1 MNIILNKVESDDLRP
16 IREIVLHEIR
26 NAIFDGK
33 LNQGDRLIENHIAE
47 SMGISRTPVREALR
61 QLEIEGLAVNVPRKG
76 TLVKGISKEDA
87 IEIYDI
93 REVLEGLVSR
103 LACLHITRIE
113 IRRLNEIINTME
125 GCISTGNDIE
135 YIKAHNEYNEILLN
149 ASKNKRLIER
159 LETIYDYLKS
169 LRKISLLTDE
179 RRNEALKEH
188 KDIVH
193 AIEVGDEE
201 IAEKVARVH
210 VYNAKKAFIKSCKA
224 KKNEK

>member
-1 MNIILNKVESDDLRP
+1 MNVIFDKVENNDLRP

-26 NAIFDGK
+26 NAIFEGK
-33 LNQGDRLIENHIAE
+33 LNQGDRLIENNIAKC
-47 SMGISRTPVREALR
+47 MGVSRTPVREALR

-113 IRRLNEIINTME
+113 IRRLKEIISIME
-125 GCISTGNDIE
+125 DCIKISSNME

-149 ASKNKRLIER
+149 ASKNKRLIDR

-169 LRKISLLTDE
+169 LRRISLLTDE
-179 RRNEALKEH
+179 RRLEAIKEH
-188 KDIVH
+188 NDIVQ
-193 AIEVGDEE
+193 AIETGDEE
-201 IAEKVARVH
+201 LAEKVARIH
-210 VYNAKKAFIKSCKA
+210 VYNAKQAFIKACEV
-224 KKNEK
+224 KK

>member
-1 MNIILNKVESDDLRP
+1 MNIIFDKVENDDTRP

-26 NAIFDGK
+26 NAIFEGK

-47 SMGISRTPVREALR
+47 RMGVSRTPVREALR

-103 LACLHITRIE
+103 LACLHITRLE
-113 IRRLNEIINTME
+113 IRRLNEIISIME
-125 GCISTGNDIE
+125 ESIKNSNNSE
-135 YIKAHNEYNEILLN
+135 YIKAHNEYNQILLN

-169 LRKISLLTDE
+169 LRRISLMTNE
-179 RRNEALKEH
+179 RREEAIKEH
-188 KDIVH
+188 KDIVK
-193 AIEVGDEE
+193 AIEIGDEE
-201 IAEKVARVH
+201 LAEKVARIH
-210 VYNAKKAFIKSCKA
+210 VYNAKKAFIKACEI
-224 KKNEK
+224 KK

>member
-1 MNIILNKVESDDLRP
+1 MNIIFDKVENDDIRP

-26 NAIFDGK
+26 NAIFEGK

-47 SMGISRTPVREALR
+47 RMGVSRTPVREALR

-103 LACLHITRIE
+103 LACLHITRLE
-113 IRRLNEIINTME
+113 IRRLNEIISIME
-125 GCISTGNDIE
+125 ESIKNSNNSE
-135 YIKAHNEYNEILLN
+135 YIKAHNEYNQILLN

-169 LRKISLLTDE
+169 LRRISLLTNE
-179 RRNEALKEH
+179 RREEAIKEH
-188 KDIVH
+188 KDIVK
-193 AIEVGDEE
+193 AIEIGDEE
-201 IAEKVARVH
+201 LAEKVARLH
-210 VYNAKKAFIKSCKA
+210 VYNAKKAFIKACEI
-224 KKNEK
+224 KK

>member
-1 MNIILNKVESDDLRP
+1 MNAIFDKVENDDLRP
-16 IREIVLHEIR
+16 IREIVLQEIR
-26 NAIFDGK
+26 SAIFEGK

-47 SMGISRTPVREALR
+47 GMGVSRTPVREALR

-113 IRRLNEIINTME
+113 IRRLKEIISIME
-125 GCISTGNDIE
+125 DCIKNNKNME

-169 LRKISLLTDE
+169 LRRISLLTYE
-179 RRNEALKEH
+179 RRNEAIKEH
-188 KDIVH
+188 KDIVQ
-193 AIEVGDEE
+193 AIEIGDEE
-201 IAEKVARVH
+201 LAEKVARIHVH
-210 VYNAKKAFIKSCKA
+210 NAKQAFIKACEIKDNL
-224 KKNEK
+224 K

>member
-1 MNIILNKVESDDLRP
+1 MNIIFDKVENDDLRP
-16 IREIVLHEIR
+16 IRESVLHEIR
-26 NAIFDGK
+26 NAIFEGK
-33 LNQGDRLIENHIAE
+33 LNQGDRLIENHIAQG
-47 SMGISRTPVREALR
+47 MGVSRTPVREALR

-87 IEIYDI
+87 VEIYDI

-113 IRRLNEIINTME
+113 IRRLNEIICIME
-125 GCISTGNDIE
+125 ECIKNSNNSE

-169 LRKISLLTDE
+169 LRRISLLTNE
-179 RRNEALKEH
+179 RRKEAIKEH
-188 KDIVH
+188 KDIVK
-193 AIEVGDEE
+193 AIEIGDEE
-201 IAEKVARVH
+201 MAEKVARLH
-210 VYNAKKAFIKSCKA
+210 VYNAKKAFIKACEI
-224 KKNEK
+224 KK

>member
-1 MNIILNKVESDDLRP
+1 MNIIFDKVENDDLRP

-26 NAIFDGK
+26 NAIFEGK
-33 LNQGDRLIENHIAE
+33 LNQGDRLIENHIAQG
-47 SMGISRTPVREALR
+47 MGVSRTPVREALR

-87 IEIYDI
+87 VEIYDI

-113 IRRLNEIINTME
+113 IRRLNEIICIME
-125 GCISTGNDIE
+125 ECIKNSNNSE

-169 LRKISLLTDE
+169 LRRISLLTNE
-179 RRNEALKEH
+179 RRKEAIKEH
-188 KDIVH
+188 KDIVK
-193 AIEVGDEE
+193 AIEIGDEE
-201 IAEKVARVH
+201 MAEKVARLH
-210 VYNAKKAFIKSCKA
+210 VYNAKKAFIKACEI
-224 KKNEK
+224 KK

>member
-1 MNIILNKVESDDLRP
+1 MNIIFDKVENDDLRP
-16 IREIVLHEIR
+16 IRETVLHEIR
-26 NAIFDGK
+26 NAIFEGK

-47 SMGISRTPVREALR
+47 GMGVSRTPVREALR

-103 LACLHITRIE
+103 LACLHITRLE
-113 IRRLNEIINTME
+113 IRRLNEIISIME
-125 GCISTGNDIE
+125 ESIKNSNNSE
-135 YIKAHNEYNEILLN
+135 YIKAHNEYNRILLN

-169 LRKISLLTDE
+169 LRRISLLTNE
-179 RRNEALKEH
+179 RREEAIKEH
-188 KDIVH
+188 KDIVK
-193 AIEVGDEE
+193 AIEIGDEE
-201 IAEKVARVH
+201 LAEKVARLH
-210 VYNAKKAFIKSCKA
+210 VYNAKKAFIKACEI
-224 KKNEK
+224 KK

>member
-1 MNIILNKVESDDLRP
+1 MNIIFDKVENDDIRP
-16 IREIVLHEIR
+16 IREIVLYEIR
-26 NAIFDGK
+26 NAIFEGK

-47 SMGISRTPVREALR
+47 RMGVSRTPVREALR

-103 LACLHITRIE
+103 LACLHITRLE
-113 IRRLNEIINTME
+113 IRRLNEIISIME
-125 GCISTGNDIE
+125 ESIKNSNNSE
-135 YIKAHNEYNEILLN
+135 YIKAHNEYNQILLN

-169 LRKISLLTDE
+169 LRRISLMTNE
-179 RRNEALKEH
+179 RREEAIKEH
-188 KDIVH
+188 KDIVK
-193 AIEVGDEE
+193 AIEIGDEE
-201 IAEKVARVH
+201 LAEKVARIH
-210 VYNAKKAFIKSCKA
+210 VYNAKKAFIKACEI
-224 KKNEK
+224 KK

>member
-1 MNIILNKVESDDLRP
+1 MNVIFDKVDNNDLRP

-26 NAIFDGK
+26 NAIFEGK
-33 LNQGDRLIENHIAE
+33 LNQGDRLIENNIAKC
-47 SMGISRTPVREALR
+47 MGVSRTPVREALR

-113 IRRLNEIINTME
+113 IRRLKEIISIME
-125 GCISTGNDIE
+125 DCIKISSNME

-149 ASKNKRLIER
+149 ASKNKRLIDR

-169 LRKISLLTDE
+169 LRRISLLTDE
-179 RRNEALKEH
+179 RRLEAIKEH
-188 KDIVH
+188 NDIVQ
-193 AIEVGDEE
+193 AIETGDEE
-201 IAEKVARVH
+201 LAEKVARIH
-210 VYNAKKAFIKSCKA
+210 VYNAKQAFIKACEV
-224 KKNEK
+224 KK

>member
-1 MNIILNKVESDDLRP
+1 MNIIFDKVENDDLRP

-26 NAIFDGK
+26 NAIFEGK
-33 LNQGDRLIENHIAE
+33 LNQGDRLIENHIAQG
-47 SMGISRTPVREALR
+47 MGVSRTPVREALR

-87 IEIYDI
+87 VEIYDI

-113 IRRLNEIINTME
+113 IRRLNEIICIME
-125 GCISTGNDIE
+125 ECIKNSNNSE

-169 LRKISLLTDE
+169 LRRISLLTNE
-179 RRNEALKEH
+179 RKKEAIKEH
-188 KDIVH
+188 KDIVK
-193 AIEVGDEE
+193 AIEIGDEE
-201 IAEKVARVH
+201 MAEKVARLH
-210 VYNAKKAFIKSCKA
+210 VYNAKKAFIKACEI
-224 KKNEK
+224 KK